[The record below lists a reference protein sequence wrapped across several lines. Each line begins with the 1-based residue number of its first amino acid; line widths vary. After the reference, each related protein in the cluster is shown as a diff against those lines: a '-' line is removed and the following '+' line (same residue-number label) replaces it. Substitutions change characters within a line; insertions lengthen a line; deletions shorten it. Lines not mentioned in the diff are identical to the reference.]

1 MFWQGLIG
9 DDESVEEQDPFVTGR
24 LESLTLDQVRS
35 LTKLM
40 SGDRKKFN
48 QKLESI
54 QKEIDLNGAKLDSL
68 RLVGGDTTD
77 TLERLNQL
85 SDMGQ
90 SLSHEL
96 AKLNE
101 RLKLARERED
111 LIRKGLA

>member
-24 LESLTLDQVRS
+24 LEALSLEQIRS

-54 QKEIDLNGAKLDSL
+54 QKEIDLNSAKLESL
-68 RLVGGDTTD
+68 RLVGGDTSE
-77 TLERLNQL
+77 TLDRMNQL

-90 SLSHEL
+90 SMSQEL